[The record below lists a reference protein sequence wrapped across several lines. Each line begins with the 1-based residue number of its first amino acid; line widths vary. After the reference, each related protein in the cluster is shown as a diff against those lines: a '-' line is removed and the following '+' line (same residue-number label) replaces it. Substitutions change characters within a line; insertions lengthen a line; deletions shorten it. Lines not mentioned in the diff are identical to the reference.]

1 MKYNNTSG
9 RYALLDELRGLDL
22 VSMMLY
28 HGCWDL
34 VNLFGIQADWY
45 YGLPGHLWQQS
56 ICWVFILLSGF
67 CVQLGHHTLRRGAQ
81 VFGAGALVTA
91 VTLLFMPEDRVIF
104 GVLTLLGSAMLL
116 TGLLEKP
123 LRHIP
128 PAAGFAI
135 SAVLFALTRNVSAGY
150 LGFGSLRLWLPQT
163 LYANCV
169 TAYFGFYPWW
179 FYSTDYFAL
188 LPWLFLFWAGYF
200 LHHLVGRGLSLRRCR
215 AAAHGALAPLG
226 LPAAW
231 LAWAAL
237 AAVVSAAPAGHL
249 RGAVGSFPRI
259 RRLKYTLHAL
269 LRKAGLLHRANIART
284 S

>member
-1 MKYNNTSG
+1 MKYSDTSG

-150 LGFGSLRLWLPQT
+150 LVLEACAFGCRRHCMQTALQRTLAFIRGGSILRIILPF
-163 LYANCV
+163 CRGC
-169 TAYFGFYPWW
+169 FC
-179 FYSTDYFAL
+179 S
-188 LPWLFLFWAGYF
+188 
-200 LHHLVGRGLSLRRCR
+200 GRGTFST
-215 AAAHGALAPLG
+215 
-226 LPAAW
+226 
-231 LAWAAL
+231 
-237 AAVVSAAPAGHL
+237 
-249 RGAVGSFPRI
+249 
-259 RRLKYTLHAL
+259 TL
-269 LRKAGLLHRANIART
+269 
-284 S
+284 